1 MTTPVPTIPTIKDL
15 YDRTEAFFTAPLQT
29 LLGTETVA
37 SLMGTTREQ
46 YLTQSKTTRTMWES
60 HWASLRLPSL
70 VDHAR
75 LAGQVV
81 ALENKIEGLE
91 DQLSA
96 MAAQLDILVARTKSS
111 KPERATGELSTAN
124 NSK

>member
-1 MTTPVPTIPTIKDL
+1 MTTPAPGLPTIKDL
-15 YDRTEAFFTAPLQT
+15 YDRTEALLTAPLHA

-37 SLMGTTREQ
+37 SLMGTTRERF
-46 YLTQSKTTRTMWES
+46 LTNSKTSRDLLEN
-60 HWASLRLPSL
+60 HWATLRLPSL
-70 VDHAR
+70 ADHAR

-96 MAAQLDILVARTKSS
+96 MAAQLDILVSRTKTS
-111 KPERATGELSTAN
+111 KPERTTGELSSTA
-124 NSK
+124 SAK